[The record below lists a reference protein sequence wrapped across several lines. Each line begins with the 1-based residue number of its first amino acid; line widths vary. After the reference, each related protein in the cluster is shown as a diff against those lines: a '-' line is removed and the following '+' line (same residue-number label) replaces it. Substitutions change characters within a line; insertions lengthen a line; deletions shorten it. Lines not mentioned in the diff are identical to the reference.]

1 MSITARHPVGATV
14 GYTHASSVI
23 AAVSPSDAEFG
34 TVTLAL
40 VPLNTSAFPYR
51 PAVVHVAPLSVP
63 VLLFPDASMTVVPEP
78 SLNPYAATRPVGGGG
93 WLNVVALAMSEY
105 PLRFPPASVART
117 R

>member
-1 MSITARHPVGATV
+1 LSITARHPVGAAV

-23 AAVSPSDAEFG
+23 PVVSPSDPVFG

-40 VPLNTSAFPYR
+40 VPLNTSALPYR

-63 VLLFPDASMTVVPEP
+63 VWLFPDASPTVVPVP
-78 SLNPYAATRPVGGGG
+78 SLNAYAATSPAIGAG
-93 WLNVVALAMSEY
+93 VVALATFEY
-105 PLRFPPASVART
+105 PLGFPAASVART